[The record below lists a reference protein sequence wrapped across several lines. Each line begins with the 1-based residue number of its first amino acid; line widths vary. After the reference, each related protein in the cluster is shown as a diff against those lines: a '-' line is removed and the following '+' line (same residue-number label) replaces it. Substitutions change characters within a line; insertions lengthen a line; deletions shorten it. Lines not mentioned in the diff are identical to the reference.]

1 MFTFI
6 RWKIRLPW
14 KPKAI
19 MNKTDNFNG
28 YFDSLYY
35 ATDSIIYSDITQQ
48 LLQKNVTL
56 PSPDDQS
63 LLTDI
68 LYNYMYHSS
77 SSYVINSWTIN
88 NPIVTLSIQN
98 AAGDLYATSAII
110 TQRKSVQMNYSDC
123 WKTISLLFTD
133 RDTYFGIPRA
143 GVYTSFV
150 PYITIRYPRRINF
163 SDCFPSG

>member
-1 MFTFI
+1 MFKVSSI
-6 RWKIRLPW
+6 
-14 KPKAI
+14 
-19 MNKTDNFNG
+19 TDNFNG

-98 AAGDLYATSAII
+98 AAGDLYATSAIYNTEKKRTNELI
-110 TQRKSVQMNYSDC
+110 RTAERQYHCSSRTGILILGYPEPES
-123 WKTISLLFTD
+123 ILLSCH
-133 RDTYFGIPRA
+133 I
-143 GVYTSFV
+143 
-150 PYITIRYPRRINF
+150 
-163 SDCFPSG
+163 